1 MVQWFNSGSGNE
13 RCCQGSFLCCVAD
26 KVAGPGGLPWLRR
39 FFFGCPVQLCKAICS
54 LRKKRGDG
62 ASPQYLEDDEH
73 EDQRADGLRENE
85 AQQDLGVR
93 PLGFLPCVVVQRRRT
108 PRINQ
113 MLSRIAGIQ
122 EWDEVQRREPFFPS
136 RMGLLGEE
144 GDFVCRVSLLS
155 SALALSAAT
164 RSAKYTLRSD

>member
-1 MVQWFNSGSGNE
+1 M
-13 RCCQGSFLCCVAD
+13 
-26 KVAGPGGLPWLRR
+26 AGPGGLPWLRR
-39 FFFGCPVQLCKAICS
+39 LAAPLCKAICS
-54 LRKKRGDG
+54 LRKKRGDS

-73 EDQRADGLRENE
+73 EDRRADGLRENE